1 MMSKVKSIFKVD
13 ASMIPVFT
21 LLIVTGIGIHIASE
35 NGNRHSWGIWSVFH
49 VVCAVAFLILGYFHV
64 KQHAGWFRTL
74 LKGNV
79 KGRGVTMAL
88 TILMLAEII
97 SGAILLAFVDGE
109 GSFWGHFHWI
119 AGILLAVIGTR
130 ISVKRFNRR
139 KKDVLSRQVISWF
152 PE

>member
-13 ASMIPVFT
+13 ASMIPIFT

-74 LKGNV
+74 LTGNV

-97 SGAILLAFVDGE
+97 SGVILLVVVEGE
-109 GSFWGHFHWI
+109 GSSWGHFHWI
-119 AGILLAVIGTR
+119 AGILLAVIGTGHY
-130 ISVKRFNRR
+130 IKRLRR
-139 KKDVLSRQVISWF
+139 LKKGFRFREQG
-152 PE
+152 

>member
-35 NGNRHSWGIWSVFH
+35 NGNRYSWVIWSVFH

-74 LKGNV
+74 MKGNL

-119 AGILLAVIGTR
+119 AGILLAVIGTGHY
-130 ISVKRFNRR
+130 IKR
-139 KKDVLSRQVISWF
+139 LSRIKKGFRFREQG
-152 PE
+152 